1 MSFAGTILKLQR
13 HNKDVGPSQGVQRS
27 TVHNGVTT
35 MFSENY
41 SRQTA
46 LASATNLLA
55 SDLSDHELATLARSE
70 EAKVRAAVAERP
82 TTPLTSLLLLAQDVS
97 PAVRAGVARNQ
108 REDLPIEM
116 RQDLAKDKSSEVVYA
131 VIENPATPESVL
143 SKFLRSFHRDYAIA
157 AKEALNERKSAW
169 RNTVALGITADQ
181 PL

>member
-1 MSFAGTILKLQR
+1 
-13 HNKDVGPSQGVQRS
+13 
-27 TVHNGVTT
+27 

-46 LASATNLLA
+46 LASASNVLA

-97 PAVRAGVARNQ
+97 PAVRAGVARNP
-108 REDLPIEM
+108 RPDLPVEM

-131 VIENPATPESVL
+131 VIENSATPEAVL
-143 SKFLRSFHRDYAIA
+143 GKLTRSFHRDYAAA
-157 AKEALNERKSAW
+157 AKEALNTRKNAW
-169 RNTVALGITADQ
+169 RNSVALGIPAEQTR
-181 PL
+181 

>member
-1 MSFAGTILKLQR
+1 
-13 HNKDVGPSQGVQRS
+13 
-27 TVHNGVTT
+27 

-46 LASATNLLA
+46 IASASKVLA
-55 SDLSDHELATLARSE
+55 ADLTDHELATLARSE

-108 REDLPIEM
+108 RPDLPIEL

-131 VIENPATPESVL
+131 VIENPATPDSVL
-143 SKFLRSFHRDYAIA
+143 NRFTRSFHRDYATA
-157 AKEALNERKSAW
+157 AKEELIKRKTPAAVDVTIQTSVIAP
-169 RNTVALGITADQ
+169 R
-181 PL
+181 